1 MQQDSEE
8 DPLCDG
14 VLFLSPGT
22 QGAYGLLTLVVVCG
36 KYR

>member
-22 QGAYGLLTLVVVCG
+22 RRAYDAPHTGGGLW
-36 KYR
+36 